1 MDRGEELCSPTT
13 ELMAKLVSD
22 EITKQRVRLGEADA
36 GGSRCTRLLSGA

>member
-22 EITKQRVRLGEADA
+22 EITKQRCA
-36 GGSRCTRLLSGA
+36 